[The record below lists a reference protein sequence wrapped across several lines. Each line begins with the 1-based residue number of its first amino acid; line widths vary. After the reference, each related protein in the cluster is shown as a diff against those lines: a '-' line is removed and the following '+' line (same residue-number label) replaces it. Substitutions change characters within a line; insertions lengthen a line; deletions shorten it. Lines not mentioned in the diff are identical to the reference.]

1 MPLLTELWA
10 CSTEG
15 ETEPMEHPFKY
26 YYHKRRKKLKRR
38 TDNGHECRECVT
50 KIPFETFYSKFP
62 FFSKLLTWE
71 VYLGGALKR
80 YNENKAQT
88 SILSKTIHRKTS
100 KQNMLA

>member
-1 MPLLTELWA
+1 MDMNAENVSPKTHRHL
-10 CSTEG
+10 
-15 ETEPMEHPFKY
+15 
-26 YYHKRRKKLKRR
+26 
-38 TDNGHECRECVT
+38 
-50 KIPFETFYSKFP
+50 FETFYSKFP